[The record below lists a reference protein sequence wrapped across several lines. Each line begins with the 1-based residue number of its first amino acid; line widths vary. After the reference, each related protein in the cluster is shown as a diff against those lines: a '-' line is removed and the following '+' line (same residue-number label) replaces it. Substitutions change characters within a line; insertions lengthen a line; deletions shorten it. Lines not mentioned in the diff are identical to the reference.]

1 ALLAGDL
8 AKAERGYTLY
18 LRRSPDA
25 EVAAGLIAI
34 AAQLQGSA
42 AGTAMAARL
51 CAATPFPESGNDSA
65 ACTAALIARS
75 GDDEAATRLLAQ
87 QAAQHPDDLVMLR
100 DLAWKAQ
107 SAQQWEIAEQT
118 RRRIVALDPRASVEW
133 VNLGIVLEK
142 RGKPAEL
149 ERLLGEARNAFQHPP
164 VDLLR
169 AAGRAW

>member
-1 ALLAGDL
+1 
-8 AKAERGYTLY
+8 GYTLY

-42 AGTAMAARL
+42 AGTAMAARR
-51 CAATPFPESGNDSA
+51 CAATPFPASVNDSA

-100 DLAWKAQ
+100 DLAWKGPHARPRG
-107 SAQQWEIAEQT
+107 AT
-118 RRRIVALDPRASVEW
+118 RHTR
-133 VNLGIVLEK
+133 
-142 RGKPAEL
+142 
-149 ERLLGEARNAFQHPP
+149 
-164 VDLLR
+164 
-169 AAGRAW
+169 